1 LSGIGPKELL
11 EENDIEVKIDN
22 PNVGANLHDHLTM
35 GFVEQAHDD

>member
-35 GFVEQAHDD
+35 GFVEQAHDE